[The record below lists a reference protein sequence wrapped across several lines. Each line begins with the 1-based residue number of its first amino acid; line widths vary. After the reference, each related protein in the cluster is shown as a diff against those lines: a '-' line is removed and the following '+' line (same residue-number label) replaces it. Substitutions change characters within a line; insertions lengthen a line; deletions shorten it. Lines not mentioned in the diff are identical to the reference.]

1 MATPSQPDF
10 SSRRLL
16 LVEDDQMVAR
26 ALSRL
31 LRYEGF
37 EVRVLHDSREAMKLF
52 QQAECPCEF
61 LVTDL
66 NLPWASGLDLVREIR
81 LQWPQLPVVVFA
93 GAPTL
98 QDRQDLLDLG
108 VKAVL
113 QKPASAVDIMRA
125 LQRNES

>member
-1 MATPSQPDF
+1 
-10 SSRRLL
+10 
-16 LVEDDQMVAR
+16 
-26 ALSRL
+26 
-31 LRYEGF
+31 
-37 EVRVLHDSREAMKLF
+37 MKLF